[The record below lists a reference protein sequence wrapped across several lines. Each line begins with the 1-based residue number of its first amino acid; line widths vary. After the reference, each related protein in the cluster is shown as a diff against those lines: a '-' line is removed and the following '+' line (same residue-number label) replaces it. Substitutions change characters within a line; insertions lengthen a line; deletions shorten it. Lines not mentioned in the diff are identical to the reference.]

1 MDLQSIATEAR
12 NRKSSGMGIF
22 QIIGIIIFVVPI
34 VIHGFKWGWA
44 YPILGFFFATISVVF
59 TALLTNEVFGSEALI
74 IIAMIFAV
82 IFIAIPIFAGSVLL
96 CVLRFRKMCAERER
110 NNMPELHTPPTMRD
124 HD

>member
-22 QIIGIIIFVVPI
+22 QIIGIIIFIVPI

-44 YPILGFFFATISVVF
+44 YPILGFFFAIISVAF
-59 TALLTNEVFGSEALI
+59 TALLASEAFGVEAII
-74 IIAMIFAV
+74 IIAMIFST
-82 IFIAIPIFAGSVLL
+82 IFIAIPIFAGSVFL
-96 CVLRFRKMCAERER
+96 CVLRFRKMFAERER